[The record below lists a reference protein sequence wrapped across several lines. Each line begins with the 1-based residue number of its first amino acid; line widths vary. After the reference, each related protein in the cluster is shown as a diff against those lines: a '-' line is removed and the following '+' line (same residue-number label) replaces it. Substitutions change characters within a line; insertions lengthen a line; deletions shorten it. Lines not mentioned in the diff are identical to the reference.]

1 MSEGDIKADIM
12 MAATDAGHRLMNNAV
27 GRAKY
32 PGKNGK
38 PTYVPY
44 GVGGTDAPDLVGW
57 SRDGY
62 AILIEV
68 KKPGEVPREGQDKW
82 RVAARRSCPTL
93 RIGWADNVADAML
106 ICEGLLS
113 N

>member
-1 MSEGDIKADIM
+1 MSEGQVLADIM
-12 MAATDAGHRLMNNAV
+12 MAASEAGHRLLRNNV

-32 PGKNGK
+32 SRNGK
-38 PTYVPY
+38 TTYVPY

-62 AILIEV
+62 AVLIEV
-68 KKPGEVPREGQDKW
+68 KAEGEVPRDGQNKW
-82 RVAARRSCPTL
+82 RDAARRSCPTL
-93 RIGWADNVADAML
+93 RIGWADNVADALL
-106 ICEGLLS
+106 ICEGRLS